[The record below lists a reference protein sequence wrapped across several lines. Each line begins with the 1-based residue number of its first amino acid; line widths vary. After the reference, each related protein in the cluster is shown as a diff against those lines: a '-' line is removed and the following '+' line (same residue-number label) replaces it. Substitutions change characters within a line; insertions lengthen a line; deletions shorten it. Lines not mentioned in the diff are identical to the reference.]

1 MISKRTRAA
10 FLLLTS
16 LLIPLAAAALETPNG
31 VPRPHGWIGT
41 ETDWARG
48 LGIAFA
54 VLDLLLLAS
63 IWRSTRRTGV
73 STASK
78 QLLFIGIVVMPLAIV
93 FFGYS
98 FGLEASKDVKACG
111 ACHVMTAYVADL
123 ENPKSDTLAA
133 AHFKN
138 RFIQANHC
146 YTCHTDY
153 GMTGT
158 VKAKWEGL
166 GHTVRYTFKA
176 YELPLKIAHPYPN
189 WRCLNCH
196 GASQKFL
203 DPAKHPVEDRAD
215 LLSGKT
221 SCIDCHGPVHPRE
234 PKKAEPKRASR

>member
-1 MISKRTRAA
+1 MIWRRARAA
-10 FLLLTS
+10 LLFLSCLLA
-16 LLIPLAAAALETPNG
+16 PLAAAAAEPNG
-31 VPRPHGWIGT
+31 VPRPRGWMGT

-54 VLDLLLLAS
+54 VLDLILLLS
-63 IWRSTRRTGV
+63 LWRSSRRAGITPG
-73 STASK
+73 SK
-78 QLLFIGIVVMPLAIV
+78 QLLPIAIVVLPLAIV

-98 FGLEASKDVKACG
+98 FGLEASKDVRACG
-111 ACHVMTAYVADL
+111 ACHVMTPYVADL
-123 ENPKSDTLAA
+123 QNAKSDTLAA
-133 AHFKN
+133 THFKN

-153 GMTGT
+153 GMYGT

-203 DPAKHPVEDRAD
+203 DPAKHPLEDRAD

-221 SCIDCHGPVHPRE
+221 SCIDCHGPAHPRE
-234 PKKAEPKRASR
+234 QKRASR